1 MTTSVRI
8 RYAYIRLKRKLRF
21 YFTLWFLALL
31 SGVSLIIDSIFI
43 NPTVV
48 PLKLWSVVLVVLIA
62 VKLAYDSAARMR
74 KEYYDFK
81 KNEEAL
87 ERGQSAM
94 EYLMTYGWAILIIA
108 VVLGAL
114 FSLGVFSGT
123 GILGTACIARSS
135 YLCQNP
141 VYTHT
146 GANIIVTVGQS
157 TGNNWA
163 SANFMFVPQ
172 GQASAAGLPVTLT
185 SAGFTALGNTLYLTG
200 FTSGQSASITLP
212 VNGVS
217 GTTINVGTP
226 ATGTIWVQYTIIYSG
241 TGIPTP
247 FQYAQ
252 IATINVR
259 AS

>member
-1 MTTSVRI
+1 MN
-8 RYAYIRLKRKLRF
+8 AMKLKK
-21 YFTLWFLALL
+21 A
-31 SGVSLIIDSIFI
+31 
-43 NPTVV
+43 
-48 PLKLWSVVLVVLIA
+48 
-62 VKLAYDSAARMR
+62 
-74 KEYYDFK
+74 
-81 KNEEAL
+81 
-87 ERGQSAM
+87 QSAM

-123 GILGTACIARSS
+123 GILGTACIASS
-135 YLCQNP
+135 GYLCQNP
-141 VYTHT
+141 IYLHT
-146 GANIIVTVGQS
+146 GGNVLVTLGQS
-157 TGNNWA
+157 TGTNWA

-172 GQASAAGLPVTLT
+172 GQASSSGLPVTLT

-226 ATGTIWVQYTIIYSG
+226 ATGAIWVQYRTSSSA
-241 TGIPTP
+241 T

-252 IATINVR
+252 IATINVK

>member
-1 MTTSVRI
+1 MN
-8 RYAYIRLKRKLRF
+8 AMKLKK
-21 YFTLWFLALL
+21 A
-31 SGVSLIIDSIFI
+31 
-43 NPTVV
+43 
-48 PLKLWSVVLVVLIA
+48 
-62 VKLAYDSAARMR
+62 
-74 KEYYDFK
+74 
-81 KNEEAL
+81 
-87 ERGQSAM
+87 QSAM

-123 GILGTACIARSS
+123 GILGTACIARSD

-141 VYTHT
+141 VYTHV

-157 TGNNWA
+157 TGTNWA

-172 GQASAAGLPVTLT
+172 GQASSSGVPATLT
-185 SAGFTALGNTLYLTG
+185 PFGFTSNLGNTLFSSG
-200 FTSGQSASITLP
+200 FTSGQSSAITLP

-226 ATGTIWVQYTIIYSG
+226 ATGAIWAQYTIAGSS
-241 TGIPTP
+241 T

-252 IATINVR
+252 IAAINVK

>member
-1 MTTSVRI
+1 MDLCRQVVARFLNISYVLYFKGVGMLTKPSK
-8 RYAYIRLKRKLRF
+8 YNRK
-21 YFTLWFLALL
+21 A
-31 SGVSLIIDSIFI
+31 
-43 NPTVV
+43 
-48 PLKLWSVVLVVLIA
+48 
-62 VKLAYDSAARMR
+62 
-74 KEYYDFK
+74 
-81 KNEEAL
+81 
-87 ERGQSAM
+87 QSAM

-123 GILGTACIARSS
+123 GILGTACIASS
-135 YLCQNP
+135 GYLCQNP
-141 VYTHT
+141 IYLHT
-146 GANIIVTVGQS
+146 GGNVLVTLGQS
-157 TGNNWA
+157 TGTNWA

-172 GQASAAGLPVTLT
+172 GQASSSGLPVTLT

-226 ATGTIWVQYTIIYSG
+226 ATGAIWVQYRTSSSA
-241 TGIPTP
+241 T

-252 IATINVR
+252 IATINVK